1 MTPVLEAEALREARR
16 LAELMPGEDDLAVH
30 HLLGWFH
37 WFRHQALAVGTDPA
51 PGRDRYED
59 QGEDTYGDQ
68 GRPDLRIA
76 VQALT
81 ACFLAGDEN
90 LPDPL
95 VPVLAENAAGY
106 ALQLLSDAQESDD
119 PARLSGLANLW
130 QRIVEA
136 VPAGHPHR
144 AVHLTALGNVLRIK
158 WRRGGPAADLDTAID
173 RFREAL
179 SAVAEEPGRAMY
191 LYNLGDALN
200 ARFDRAGAVEDLEDA
215 VALLGEALRTTP
227 DEGLYRALVLT
238 GLGSALR
245 ARYERAGA
253 LPDLDGAIARYREA
267 VPLFPLDQPGRTEI
281 LSNLGN
287 VLRLRFERTGDTGDL
302 DSAVEV
308 GRQAAEA
315 TPEGHPGRA
324 VFLSNLGIA
333 LQARF
338 VRAGLAVDVDA
349 AVEVGLRAVEAAAA
363 GRPDRPG
370 RPDLAMCLS
379 NLGGGLWAR
388 YQRFGVLAD
397 LNAAIDRLR
406 EAVQAVPADHPQ
418 RARYLSNLGNML
430 RGRFARVHDIGDLDS
445 AIEAGRQA
453 VDAAP
458 ATHLD
463 RAMFLSNL
471 GAALQVRFGRLG
483 VLGDL
488 DASIVRHRQAVEA
501 VQADHPLRARYL
513 SNLVPALRTRF
524 GRSGVR
530 SDLDDAITAGRQAV
544 ESVPADHPERAV
556 YLNNLGGAL
565 VVRFDHGGDPADRD
579 EAVRAW
585 SAASTTVPSSPF
597 VRIDAGLSAALLLA
611 RSGEAERAAQAADAA
626 VRLMPQMTGR
636 RLERQDQQDAIGDVA
651 GLAGTAAAL
660 ALAAPGGTARA
671 RAERALGLL
680 EVGRAVMLGQALEN
694 RSDLTDLYERSPE
707 LAARFAELRDLLD
720 RPADASVGDRHRP
733 AEEFT
738 AVLAEIRALDGFASF
753 ALPPTVDELRAEA
766 SHGPI
771 VVFNV
776 STYRSDALL
785 LTAEGLTGL
794 PLPGLDHTTLVDRIN
809 AFRQA
814 QHTALS
820 GADPVE
826 REEAQTVLVD
836 VLEWLW
842 DAAAGP
848 VLEALGHKGP
858 PPPETEGEL
867 PRVWWAP
874 GGLLGLLPLHA
885 AGHHTDGQ
893 DDPNRRTVMDRV
905 VSSYTPTVRALRHAR
920 ERGRALGPGGA
931 AAAGRALIV
940 AMPTTPGLP
949 GEGRLRFVD
958 AEAALLEACF
968 PDRVLLRERGRDQ
981 DRDRAEE
988 DAAPTKANVLAHLP
1002 HCAIAHFACHGTS
1015 DPADPSRSRLLL
1027 HDHADDPFTV
1037 RSLAPV
1043 ALDHARLAYLSA
1055 CRTAAI
1061 DTVNLLDEAIH
1072 LTSAFQLAGFPHVI
1086 GTLWEIDDQ
1095 IAVRIARAF
1104 YDGLRTDSGAVD
1116 PDRSARALH
1125 AAVRQVRD
1133 GHDLPPGY
1141 DRGRAPLLWAAHLHA
1156 GA

>member
-1 MTPVLEAEALREARR
+1 MTPILEAEALLEARR

-30 HLLGWFH
+30 RLLGWFH
-37 WFRHQALAVGTDPA
+37 WFRHRALAVRTDRA
-51 PGRDRYED
+51 PGRDPYED
-59 QGEDTYGDQ
+59 PYEDPYADPCEDPYEER

-81 ACFLAGDEN
+81 ACFLAGEEN
-90 LPDPL
+90 LPEPL

-106 ALQLLSDAQESDD
+106 ALQLLSDPQESDD
-119 PARLSGLANLW
+119 PDRLSALADLW
-130 QRIVEA
+130 RRIVAA

-158 WRRGGPAADLDTAID
+158 WRRGGPPADLDTAID

-179 SAVAEEPGRAMY
+179 AAVAEEPGRAMY
-191 LYNLGDALN
+191 LYNLGDALS

-215 VALLGEALRTTP
+215 VALLGEALRTPP

-238 GLGSALR
+238 GLGGALR
-245 ARYERAGA
+245 TRYERTGA

-267 VPLFPLDQPGRTEI
+267 VPLFPRDQPGLTEV
-281 LSNLGN
+281 LSHLGN

-302 DSAVEV
+302 DAAVEA
-308 GRQAAEA
+308 GRRAVEA

-324 VFLSNLGIA
+324 VFLSDLG
-333 LQARF
+333 
-338 VRAGLAVDVDA
+338 
-349 AVEVGLRAVEAAAA
+349 
-363 GRPDRPG
+363 
-370 RPDLAMCLS
+370 
-379 NLGGGLWAR
+379 
-388 YQRFGVLAD
+388 Y
-397 LNAAIDRLR
+397 
-406 EAVQAVPADHPQ
+406 
-418 RARYLSNLGNML
+418 
-430 RGRFARVHDIGDLDS
+430 
-445 AIEAGRQA
+445 
-453 VDAAP
+453 
-458 ATHLD
+458 
-463 RAMFLSNL
+463 
-471 GAALQVRFGRLG
+471 ALQVRFGRLG

-488 DASIVRHRQAVEA
+488 DASIVHHRQASEA
-501 VQADHPLRARYL
+501 VPADHPLRARYL
-513 SNLVPALRTRF
+513 SGL
-524 GRSGVR
+524 
-530 SDLDDAITAGRQAV
+530 
-544 ESVPADHPERAV
+544 AD
-556 YLNNLGGAL
+556 AL

-579 EAVRAW
+579 EAVGAW
-585 SAASTTVPSSPF
+585 SAAASTVPSP
-597 VRIDAGLSAALLLA
+597 VLDRIGAGLSAALLLA
-611 RSGEAERAAQAADAA
+611 RSGEAERAAQAAEEA
-626 VRLMPQMTGR
+626 VRLMPRMAGR
-636 RLERQDQQDAIGDVA
+636 RLERQDRQDAIGGVA

-680 EVGRAVMLGQALEN
+680 EVGRAVMFGQALDH
-694 RSDLTDLYERSPE
+694 RGDLTDLHERRPE
-707 LAARFAELRDLLD
+707 LAARFAELRDRLD
-720 RPADASVGDRHRP
+720 PPADAPVGDRHRT

-738 AVLAEIRALDGFASF
+738 AVLDEIRALEGFASF
-753 ALPPTVDELRAEA
+753 ALPPPVEELRAEA

-776 STYRSDALL
+776 SRFRSDALL

-809 AFRQA
+809 VFEKAL
-814 QHTALS
+814 HTASS
-820 GADPVE
+820 GTDPVA
-826 REEAQTVLVD
+826 REGAQTVLAD

-858 PPPETEGEL
+858 PPPGTQGEL

-885 AGHHTDGQ
+885 AGHHTDAP
-893 DDPNRRTVMDRV
+893 DDPNRRTVMDRA

-920 ERGRALGPGGA
+920 ERGRALGAGGA

-958 AEAALLEACF
+958 AEADMLETRF
-968 PDRVLLRERGRDQ
+968 PDRVLLREQGRD
-981 DRDRAEE
+981 RDPAEE
-988 DAAPTKANVLAHLP
+988 DTAPTKANVLAHLP

-1015 DPADPSRSRLLL
+1015 DPADPSQSGLLL
-1027 HDHADDPFTV
+1027 HDHAHAPLTV

-1061 DTVNLLDEAIH
+1061 DTVNLPDAVVH
-1072 LTSAFQLAGFPHVI
+1072 LTSAFQLAGFPHAI
-1086 GTLWEIDDQ
+1086 GTLWEIDDR

-1133 GHDLPPGY
+1133 GHDLPPGH
-1141 DRGRAPLLWAAHLHA
+1141 DRGRAPLLWAAHLHT